1 MSDSKYFTT
10 TKKGEI
16 RELKKELDSP
26 KENVKKDAV
35 KKVIAAMTVG
45 KDVSELFP
53 DVVKCIRTQN
63 LELKKLVYL
72 YIMNYAK
79 TQPET
84 AILSVNA
91 FVHDAQHPNPLVRAL
106 AVRTMGCIRV
116 DKITEYL
123 CQPLRECLRDKDPYV
138 RKTAAV
144 CVAKVWDINPE
155 LVETQGF
162 LDMLRELLADPNPM
176 VVANAVAA
184 LSEID
189 ETSKEEV
196 FRINN
201 DNLRILLAAVNDCT
215 EWGQVFILHALSKYT
230 PNDSREA
237 ESIAERVAPRL
248 AHANS
253 AVVLSTIRVLMN
265 LLEFSNN
272 SDFVKTMCKKMAP
285 PLVTLL
291 QKEPEIQYVALR
303 NINLIIQKRP
313 QVLQGEMKVFFC
325 KYNDPIYVKMEKL
338 EIMIMLVSERTIEQV
353 LLELKEYATE
363 VDVEFVRKA
372 VRAIGRCAIKLDRA
386 ADKCIKVLL
395 ELIQNKVNYVVQEA
409 IIVIK
414 DIFRKYPNQYESI
427 IATLCENLDTLDD
440 PEAKASMIW
449 IIGEYAERI
458 ENADELLETFLN
470 NFQDENSAVQ
480 LQLLTATVKLFLKKP
495 KTTQKLVQFALDLA
509 TKESGNPDLRDRG
522 FIYWRLLFTNAEAAK
537 QVVLGEKPLI
547 SEDSRPLEA
556 SLLNE
561 LIGHMSTLAS
571 VYHKPPHA
579 FVSKLKKKV
588 RVFDPSKTDAK
599 AARRLDKQ
607 QRRAA
612 QTDASA
618 SVPASSSG
626 PDEDQ
631 DSDSSADEAPSPS
644 PSRPTT
650 SSLIELETPPNP
662 YAPTPTPA
670 TSTTG
675 PIPGPV
681 DNPLAFIL
689 QGPAVPKV
697 GKQIWLTAEKGKG
710 LEVRGGFR
718 RPTPPSPLPVLC
730 LTLTNYS
737 PSPMTGFMIQFNKNF
752 YRLKPAS
759 TVINVQQL
767 GGGQSAEVEV
777 PLTAEGD
784 IGPVSPTIQIAI
796 KNNVDVFYFVGEC
809 PLYTFFSG
817 DGALE
822 KMTYL
827 QTWKSIPDHHEHP
840 IQISPLRTSDSNV
853 IVNTL
858 QSNNIFLIAKRRVN
872 DNDVLYLSTKVVL
885 PAGTEAVILAEV
897 TVQGNNSCKCCT
909 RTAALDLVPVFE
921 AAVTSLLL

>member
-16 RELKKELDSP
+16 KELKKELDNP
-26 KENVKKDAV
+26 KENVKKEAV

-53 DVVKCIRTQN
+53 DVVKCIRTSN

-123 CQPLRECLRDKDPYV
+123 CQPLRECLKDADPYV

-162 LDMLRELLADPNPM
+162 LDMLRDLLSDSNPM

-189 ETSKEEV
+189 ETAKEDV
-196 FRINN
+196 FSLNTE
-201 DNLRILLAAVNDCT
+201 NLKMLLAALNECT

-230 PNDSREA
+230 PDDSREA
-237 ESIAERVAPRL
+237 EAIAERVTPRL

-253 AVVLSTIRVLMN
+253 AVVLSTIRVLMR
-265 LLEFSNN
+265 LLEHIN
-272 SDFVKTMCKKMAP
+272 SGEFVKNMCKKMTP

-313 QVLQGEMKVFFC
+313 QVLQNEMKVFFC

-338 EIMIMLVSERTIEQV
+338 EIMIMLVNERTIEQV
-353 LLELKEYATE
+353 LMELKEYATE

-386 ADKCIKVLL
+386 AEKCIKVLL
-395 ELIQNKVNYVVQEA
+395 ELIQTKVNYVVQEA

-414 DIFRKYPNQYESI
+414 DIFRKYPNRYESI
-427 IATLCENLDTLDD
+427 ISTLCENLDTLDD

-458 ENADELLETFLN
+458 ENADDLLETFLE
-470 NFQDENSAVQ
+470 NFQDENSTVQ
-480 LQLLTATVKLFLKKP
+480 LQLLTSCVKLFLKKP
-495 KTTQKLVQFALDLA
+495 KTTQNIVQHALELA
-509 TKESGNPDLRDRG
+509 TKESENPDLRDRG
-522 FIYWRLLFTNAEAAK
+522 YVYWRLLSTDPEAAK

-547 SEDSRPLEA
+547 SEDTSPLDA
-556 SLLNE
+556 SLLDE
-561 LIGHMSTLAS
+561 LIGNMATLAS
-571 VYHKPPHA
+571 VYHKPPQA

-588 RVFDPSKTDAK
+588 KVFDPSNAEMKTS
-599 AARRLDKQ
+599 RRITGESD
-607 QRRAA
+607 
-612 QTDASA
+612 
-618 SVPASSSG
+618 G
-626 PDEDQ
+626 DEDQ
-631 DSDSSADEAPSPS
+631 EA
-644 PSRPTT
+644 RGGEG
-650 SSLIELETPPNP
+650 SLIELDSSPAASSNDPFGFLSSP
-662 YAPTPTPA
+662 GPAPT
-670 TSTTG
+670 
-675 PIPGPV
+675 
-681 DNPLAFIL
+681 
-689 QGPAVPKV
+689 QPAVEKKV
-697 GKQIWLTAEKGKG
+697 LLSAEKGRG
-710 LEVRGGFR
+710 LEVRGAFVR
-718 RPTPPSPLPVLC
+718 RGGSGPVLA
-730 LTLTNYS
+730 LTLANYS
-737 PSPMTGFMIQFNKNF
+737 NAPMDGFMVQFNKNF
-752 YRLKPAS
+752 YRLKPAK
-759 TVINVQQL
+759 TLLDITAV
-767 GGGQSAEVEV
+767 GPGQASDVLV
-777 PLTAEGD
+777 PLSADGD
-784 IGPVSPTIQIAI
+784 EGPVSPAI
-796 KNNVDVFYFVGEC
+796 HVAVKNNVDVFYFLAEC
-809 PLYTFFSG
+809 PLNVFFSP

-822 KMTYL
+822 KSAYL
-827 QTWKSIPDHHEHP
+827 AAWKDIPNESERV
-840 IQISPLRTSDSNV
+840 QQLAPLVTADSNAL
-853 IVNTL
+853 TDLL
-858 QSNNIFLIAKRRVN
+858 QRHNIFLIAKRRVN
-872 DNDVLYLSTKVVL
+872 DNEVLYLSTRVVL
-885 PAGTEAVILAEV
+885 PSKALTTGGEVVLVELTLAGEV
-897 TVQGNNSCKCCT
+897 AKCCI
-909 RTAALDLVPVFE
+909 RTTALELVPLFQS
-921 AAVTSLLL
+921 SLSSLIVRSTPALF

>member
-16 RELKKELDSP
+16 KELKKELDNP
-26 KENVKKDAV
+26 KENVKKEAV

-53 DVVKCIRTQN
+53 DVVKCIRTSN

-123 CQPLRECLRDKDPYV
+123 CQPLRECLKDADPYV

-162 LDMLRELLADPNPM
+162 LDMLRELLSDSNPM

-189 ETSKEEV
+189 ETAKEDV
-196 FRINN
+196 FSLNS
-201 DNLRILLAAVNDCT
+201 DNLKMLLAALNECT

-230 PNDSREA
+230 PDDSREA
-237 ESIAERVAPRL
+237 EAIAERVTPRL

-253 AVVLSTIRVLMN
+253 AVVLSTIRVLMR
-265 LLEFSNN
+265 LLEFINN
-272 SDFVKTMCKKMAP
+272 AEFVKNMCKKMTP

-313 QVLQGEMKVFFC
+313 QVLQNEMKVFFC

-338 EIMIMLVSERTIEQV
+338 EIMIMLVTERTIEQV
-353 LLELKEYATE
+353 LMELKEYATE

-386 ADKCIKVLL
+386 AEKCIKVLL
-395 ELIQNKVNYVVQEA
+395 ELIQTKVNYVVQEA

-414 DIFRKYPNQYESI
+414 DIFRKYPNRYESI
-427 IATLCENLDTLDD
+427 ISTLCENLDTLDD

-458 ENADELLETFLN
+458 ENADDLLETFLD

-480 LQLLTATVKLFLKKP
+480 LQLLTSCVKLFLKKP
-495 KTTQKLVQFALDLA
+495 KTTQNIVQHALELA
-509 TKESGNPDLRDRG
+509 TKESENPDLRDRG
-522 FIYWRLLFTNAEAAK
+522 YVYWRLLSTDPEAAK

-547 SEDSRPLEA
+547 SEDSSPLDA
-556 SLLNE
+556 ALLDE
-561 LIGHMSTLAS
+561 LIGNMATLAS
-571 VYHKPPHA
+571 VYHKPPQA

-588 RVFDPSKTDAK
+588 KVFDPSKAELKTG
-599 AARRLDKQ
+599 RRITGESD
-607 QRRAA
+607 
-612 QTDASA
+612 
-618 SVPASSSG
+618 G
-626 PDEDQ
+626 DEDQ
-631 DSDSSADEAPSPS
+631 EEGAP
-644 PSRPTT
+644 RGGEG
-650 SSLIELETPPNP
+650 SLIELDS
-662 YAPTPTPA
+662 APA
-670 TSTTG
+670 
-675 PIPGPV
+675 V
-681 DNPLAFIL
+681 NPLDPFGFLSSPAAAPA
-689 QGPAVPKV
+689 PAVEKKV
-697 GKQIWLTAEKGKG
+697 LLSADKGKG
-710 LEVRGGFR
+710 LEVRGAFVR
-718 RPTPPSPLPVLC
+718 RGGSGPVLA
-730 LTLTNYS
+730 LTLANYS
-737 PSPMTGFMIQFNKNF
+737 GASMEGFMLQFNKNF
-752 YRLKPAS
+752 YRLKPAK
-759 TVINVQQL
+759 TVLDVTAL
-767 GGGQSAEVEV
+767 APGQTVDVVVS
-777 PLTAEGD
+777 LTTDGD
-784 IGPVSPTIQIAI
+784 EGPVSPAI
-796 KNNVDVFYFVGEC
+796 HVAVKNNVDVFYFLAEC
-809 PLYTFFSG
+809 PLHVFFSP

-822 KMTYL
+822 KSAYL
-827 QTWKSIPDHHEHP
+827 AAWKEIPNETER
-840 IQISPLRTSDSNV
+840 ITQLAPLVTPDSNALTD
-853 IVNTL
+853 IL
-858 QSNNIFLIAKRRVN
+858 QRHNIFLIAKRRVN
-872 DNDVLYLSTKVVL
+872 ENEVLYLSSRVVL
-885 PAGTEAVILAEV
+885 PSKALTTGGEVVLVELTLAGEAA
-897 TVQGNNSCKCCT
+897 KCCI
-909 RTAALDLVPVFE
+909 RTSAVELVPLFQS
-921 AAVTSLLL
+921 SLSSLVVRLVPTLF

>member
-1 MSDSKYFTT
+1 MTDSKYFST

-16 RELKKELDSP
+16 KELKKELDSP

-53 DVVKCIRTQN
+53 DVVKCIRTSN

-162 LDMLRELLADPNPM
+162 LDMLRELLADSNPM

-196 FRINN
+196 FRINS
-201 DNLRILLAAVNDCT
+201 DNLRILLAALNDCT
-215 EWGQVFILHALSKYT
+215 EWGQVFILHALSKYS
-230 PNDSREA
+230 PAEPREA

-253 AVVLSTIRVLMN
+253 AVVLSTIRVLMR
-265 LLEFSNN
+265 LLEFTN
-272 SDFVKTMCKKMAP
+272 SAEFVKAMYKKMAP

-303 NINLIIQKRP
+303 NINLVIQKRP
-313 QVLQGEMKVFFC
+313 QVLQYEMKVFFC

-414 DIFRKYPNQYESI
+414 DIFRKYPNQYEGI

-470 NFQDENSAVQ
+470 NFQDESSGVQ

-537 QVVLGEKPLI
+537 QVVLAEKPLI
-547 SEDSRPLEA
+547 SEESAPLEKE
-556 SLLNE
+556 LLE
-561 LIGHMSTLAS
+561 DLVSQMSTLAS
-571 VYHKPPHA
+571 VYHKPPQA

-607 QRRAA
+607 ERRAA
-612 QTDASA
+612 LGTAE
-618 SVPASSSG
+618 SG
-626 PDEDQ
+626 PAGDDDRAS
-631 DSDSSADEAPSPS
+631 DSDSSTDEPTNSTGGEGTLIQLDPAPAGVGSSGSAADPLGLFSALEAAPPSS
-644 PSRPTT
+644 KRQ
-650 SSLIELETPPNP
+650 
-662 YAPTPTPA
+662 
-670 TSTTG
+670 
-675 PIPGPV
+675 V
-681 DNPLAFIL
+681 
-689 QGPAVPKV
+689 
-697 GKQIWLTAEKGKG
+697 WLTAEKGKG
-710 LEVRGGFR
+710 LEIRGAFTR
-718 RPTPPSPLPVLC
+718 RPGSPSLSLS
-730 LTLTNYS
+730 LSLANYS
-737 PSPMTGFMIQFNKNF
+737 AAPMSGFMVQFNKNF
-752 YRLKPAS
+752 FRLKPAA
-759 TVINVQQL
+759 TAINVASI
-767 GGGQSAEVEV
+767 GSGQSVEAEVA
-777 PLTAEGD
+777 LTAEGEATPTP
-784 IGPVSPTIQIAI
+784 GPIQVAI
-796 KNNVDVFYFVGEC
+796 KNNVDVFYFLAEC
-809 PLYTFFSG
+809 PLHVLFTA
-817 DGALE
+817 DGGLE

-827 QTWKSIPDHHEHP
+827 QTWKNIPDTHEHA
-840 IQISPLRTSDSNV
+840 IQIQPIRSAD
-853 IVNTL
+853 VNQLIAAL
-858 QSNNIFLIAKRRVN
+858 QAHNIFLIAKRRVN
-872 DNDVLYLSTKVVL
+872 DNDVLYLSCKVLL
-885 PAGTEAVILAEV
+885 PHGAEAVLLAEL
-897 TVQGNNSCKCCT
+897 TLFGGNVCKCCT
-909 RTAALDLVPVFE
+909 RTTALDLVPAFE
-921 AAVTSLLL
+921 AAISAIV